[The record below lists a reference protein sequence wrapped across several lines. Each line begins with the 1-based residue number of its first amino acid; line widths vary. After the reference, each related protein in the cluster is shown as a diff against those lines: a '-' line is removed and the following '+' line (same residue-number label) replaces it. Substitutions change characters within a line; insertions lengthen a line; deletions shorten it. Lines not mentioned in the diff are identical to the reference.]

1 MSDGGFR
8 GNCYLLRMCEHREVK
23 LQMGA
28 GLSVPGANT
37 GLGTVRPGLWV

>member
-1 MSDGGFR
+1 MFDGGFG

-28 GLSVPGANT
+28 GCLYRELIWG
-37 GLGTVRPGLWV
+37 